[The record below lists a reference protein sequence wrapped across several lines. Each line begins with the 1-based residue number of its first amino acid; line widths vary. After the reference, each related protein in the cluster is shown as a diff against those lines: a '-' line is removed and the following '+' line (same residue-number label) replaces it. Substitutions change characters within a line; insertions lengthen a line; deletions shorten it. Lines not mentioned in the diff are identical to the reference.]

1 MKQIYSMG
9 KGKYITLDSYGESH
23 ENRRWSLA
31 IALFSI
37 VIATITA
44 TALVGVDITDP
55 SPKQHHVIQNRTGY

>member
-9 KGKYITLDSYGESH
+9 KGKYITLDSYGESR
-23 ENRRWSLA
+23 ETRCWSIA
-31 IALFSI
+31 IVFFSI

-55 SPKQHHVIQNRTGY
+55 SPKQHHDIHNRTGY

>member
-9 KGKYITLDSYGESH
+9 KGKYVTLDSYGESH

-44 TALVGVDITDP
+44 TALVGVDVTQINP
-55 SPKQHHVIQNRTGY
+55 QSIQEQTNEAR

>member
-1 MKQIYSMG
+1 MG
-9 KGKYITLDSYGESH
+9 KGKYVTLDSYGESH

-44 TALVGVDITDP
+44 TALVGVDITNP
-55 SPKQHHVIQNRTGY
+55 SQKQHHVIHDRTGN